1 MTKQTTTT
9 TVPVKNAPK
18 VPDHVEK
25 LQSALA
31 ADSVKNQL
39 VNALGKNCGSFVA
52 SLIDLYNTDSALK
65 QCDPNAVI
73 REALRAAVLHLPITK
88 ALGYAFI
95 IPYSRKKKDENGRE
109 YRVKEPT
116 FQIGYKGLIQL
127 AQRTGQYR
135 TINADV
141 IYEGEMRKVSK
152 LTGEVALDGEKKSD
166 KVVGYFAYFEL
177 LNGFRKTLFVMV
189 EDMAKRAK
197 AFSQAIKY
205 DNEVTMD
212 TLLNLAKLP
221 VTEYNGKIGWTGNF
235 HDMAIKTCL
244 RSLLSKY
251 GYLSV
256 EMQNAIQSD
265 DDVKEIEEVGDD
277 AANDRLL
284 NAGPKA
290 MNFEEVDFVDVG
302 ARPAAAEVEQ
312 KRDCGF

>member
-1 MTKQTTTT
+1 MTKQVPTTT
-9 TVPVKNAPK
+9 TVPAKNAPK
-18 VPDHVEK
+18 VPNHVER
-25 LQSALA
+25 LQAALS
-31 ADSVKNQL
+31 ADSVRSQF
-39 VNALGKNCGSFVA
+39 VNAVGKNSGAFVA
-52 SLIDLYNTDSALK
+52 SLIDLYNSDSSLK

-95 IPYSRKKKDENGRE
+95 IPYTKKKKDENGRE
-109 YRVKEPT
+109 YRVKEPS

-205 DNEVTMD
+205 DSEVTVD

-265 DDVKEIEEVGDD
+265 DEPQNVDFCEDTASDRRLDAGPQDVNFEDATFVEVG
-277 AANDRLL
+277 A
-284 NAGPKA
+284 PA
-290 MNFEEVDFVDVG
+290 ME
-302 ARPAAAEVEQ
+302 AEAEQ